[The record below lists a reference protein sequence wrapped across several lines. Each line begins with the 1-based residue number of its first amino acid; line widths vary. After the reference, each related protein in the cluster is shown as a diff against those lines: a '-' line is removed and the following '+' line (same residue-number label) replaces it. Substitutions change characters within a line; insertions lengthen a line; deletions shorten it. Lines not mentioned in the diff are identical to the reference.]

1 MKGKNFTVH
10 FRRRREGRTYYKK
23 RLTMLQSSRYRL
35 VIRKSLKDMQ
45 VSIVQYSQKG
55 DNVILTA
62 NSKALGALGWKADNG
77 NIPSAYL
84 IGMIAGKKAIEKGVS
99 DAILD
104 LGFNNSVKGS
114 RFYAALAGAIDA
126 GLKVPFDPQIL
137 PSKERISGEHIAK
150 YAKML
155 KNDKEKF
162 NAQFSNYTKKGIDP
176 ESITKHFNEIRGK
189 ING

>member
-155 KNDKEKF
+155 KSDKEKF